1 MAFPKAIESNSS
13 DYQGTMQAEPFE
25 ITPPGVLVT
34 SRIIRNDQSWGIKVD
49 WEMHGN
55 VVEFL
60 DAEFRV
66 RVLLES
72 MGPGTEYDLPSA
84 GPVIVGTLSVT
95 PTYPGG
101 VPTRTYTANINLAP
115 GIVEVGTYLS
125 DKAYLGGEVRI
136 EANPSRGENTY
147 GVRFEYQLTPRLSF
161 QTEYGD
167 ARSGSADLI
176 WSREY

>member
-101 VPTRTYTANINLAP
+101 VPTRTYTANIDLAP
-115 GIVEVGTYLS
+115 GSVEVGTYLVVTVIQMYERS
-125 DKAYLGGEVRI
+125 TG
-136 EANPSRGENTY
+136 NP
-147 GVRFEYQLTPRLSF
+147 TPIAGF
-161 QTEYGD
+161 VDGPMIQVFKPGP
-167 ARSGSADLI
+167 
-176 WSREY
+176 